1 MRILGILSFFC
12 AVLFAESFI
21 SDYEYG
27 QMLFKNPRGIGCNKC
42 HGENGEGSLI
52 ATYKDFNKTSQTYYE
67 RQLIAPAIDKISL
80 QEFADGITNS
90 KSVMP
95 SYFLTQDVIIIL
107 YKYIKKI
114 GIKDEK

>member
-1 MRILGILSFFC
+1 MNTGKCFLKIR
-12 AVLFAESFI
+12 AESAAI
-21 SDYEYG
+21 
-27 QMLFKNPRGIGCNKC
+27 NV
-42 HGENGEGSLI
+42 
-52 ATYKDFNKTSQTYYE
+52 TYKDFNKTSQTYYE
-67 RQLIAPAIDKISL
+67 RKLIAPAIDKISL

-95 SYFLTQDVIIIL
+95 SYFLTQDEIIIL